1 MLHDSLFLLNI
12 FVKSKAM
19 KKYLLILLLIS
30 FAATEMSLSVQSSF
44 AAISSWSPSAKYA
57 ADSAIVIS
65 PITDLDSGSHGPRAP
80 MIVPISASYERLISS
95 VILAFTSNLGEI
107 EVEVVNTTTGGYDA
121 GTIDTQLL
129 YATVPITM
137 GPGHYLIIFTLPSG
151 RQYKGEFDI

>member
-1 MLHDSLFLLNI
+1 
-12 FVKSKAM
+12 M

-95 VILAFTSNLGEI
+95 VILAFNSNLGEI

-129 YATVPITM
+129 YYDRHAASLRDCPYYYGAWSLPHNFHPTVWTTIQ
-137 GPGHYLIIFTLPSG
+137 G
-151 RQYKGEFDI
+151 RI